1 MVACTLV
8 SVTSQTSDHFHSGA
22 TRSTFRHEIGWGP
35 SGVSPRLL
43 RTVSVASCLKT
54 FLDEL
59 ARRLELP
66 EPEAGDV
73 PAEAA
78 QANP

>member
-1 MVACTLV
+1 
-8 SVTSQTSDHFHSGA
+8 
-22 TRSTFRHEIGWGP
+22 
-35 SGVSPRLL
+35 
-43 RTVSVASCLKT
+43 VASCLKT